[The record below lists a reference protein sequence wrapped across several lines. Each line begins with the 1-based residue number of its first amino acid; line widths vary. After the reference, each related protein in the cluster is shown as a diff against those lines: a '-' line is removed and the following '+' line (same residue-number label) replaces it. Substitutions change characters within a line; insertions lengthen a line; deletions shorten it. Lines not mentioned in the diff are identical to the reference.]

1 MMSPGPRSHAA
12 VRRAFTLIELLVVIA
27 IIAILIALLLPA
39 VQAAREA
46 GRRAQCANNLK
57 QLGLAILNYESVQG
71 SYPMGRIN
79 QSRTYDN
86 CATAWLHGW
95 ISFSLPFLEGN
106 AQYNAINFS
115 RPYNTSAQNT
125 AYQLKVNTL
134 LCPGDSPSVNL
145 NPLGDIATMQSS
157 YAGMS
162 GLTENVYFTW
172 GTSASATNAG
182 RCGAIDGEGI
192 FGTSIA
198 YTAANVTDGTA
209 NTIFV
214 GEQCRF
220 VNEPPNSPFNFG
232 NIVGAFAGP
241 DWTTGKVT
249 WSGDM
254 RVTGVA
260 YAVPKLNSKAVT
272 SNVLGCMNGNPF
284 GTPQN
289 GNPVGWLNT
298 CPNLGQFG
306 FRSPHPG
313 GVNFLFGDGSAHFLK
328 DSISLPTYRAL
339 ATRALGEVVSADA
352 Y

>member
-1 MMSPGPRSHAA
+1 MSPGPRSPVAA
-12 VRRAFTLIELLVVIA
+12 RRAFTLIELLVVIA

-46 GRRAQCANNLK
+46 GRRAQCVNNLK
-57 QLGLAILNYESVQG
+57 QIGLAIMNYESTQG
-71 SYPMGRIN
+71 SYPMDRIN
-79 QSRTYDN
+79 LSRTYDN
-86 CATAWLHGW
+86 CVTPWLHGW
-95 ISFSLPFLEGN
+95 ISFSLPFLEGG

-134 LCPGDSPSVNL
+134 LCPGDSPNVNL
-145 NPLGDIATMQSS
+145 NTQGDIATMESS

-162 GLTENVYFTW
+162 GLTENVYYSW
-172 GTSASATNAG
+172 GTAATAPNAG

-198 YTAANVTDGTA
+198 YTVATVTDGTA
-209 NTIFV
+209 NTIFA

-241 DWTTGKVT
+241 DCTGTVT
-249 WSGDM
+249 WSGDI

-260 YAVPKLNSKAVT
+260 CAVPKLNAKGVT
-272 SNVLGCMNGNPF
+272 SNVLACMSGNPF
-284 GTPQN
+284 GTPQF

-328 DSISLPTYRAL
+328 DTITLPIYRAV
-339 ATRALGEVVSADA
+339 ATRALGKVVSADA